1 MLSKLPEGQK
11 VAGAKQTGRAIAA
24 GKAAAVY
31 LAGDAEARVTAAI
44 EDQARQAGVPVYQVP
59 SMKELGRLCGISVG
73 AAVAAILQAPQS

>member
-11 VAGAKQTGRAIAA
+11 VAGAKQTGRAVAA

-31 LAGDAEARVTAAI
+31 LADDADPRVTGAV

-59 SMKELGRLCGISVG
+59 TMKELGRLCGIPVG
-73 AAVAAILQAPQS
+73 AAVAAVLN